1 MTAQPMNRAVWR
13 EPVVLAASG
22 LFLLNGLGYAALA
35 SRLPELQ
42 ERYGLSDSQMG
53 FARVG
58 FVVGLTATMF
68 VAPQVVRRIG
78 AARVAPIAA
87 GLYLAGIGLAG
98 TGIGLW
104 ATIGWLLVAGTFN
117 ALLDIGQNVL
127 AVRLEKVRMAAVSD
141 TRENSLLSP
150 MEGLQA
156 VGGTLGAGFGLVT
169 AGRIPLLQ
177 SFVTLAAVGFLGA
190 ATVFVILRR
199 FPTST
204 APADEGSTGQRY
216 EPVQRKEQTA
226 PLLARIRAAYPSDLR
241 WLTAMSFSALL
252 LEGML
257 TNWLAILAV
266 HSGASLTSAT
276 LALTVF
282 IGSICVGRMAFGPLS
297 RYLDRVWSARISGL
311 LVIVGVAG
319 IVTHSQ
325 SGAAALAAASVAAGL
340 GLANLHPFCTGSVGH
355 GVAPGDEEH
364 ALGKLNRVAY
374 IGIALEGM
382 LIGALA
388 AVVGLAVAMA
398 AIGLLAILFV
408 VKAPLFTTQDTVL
421 TK

>member
-1 MTAQPMNRAVWR
+1 MRAESPSVVSAAWR
-13 EPVVLAASG
+13 QPVVWAAMG

-42 ERYGLSDSQMG
+42 ERYGLSDAQVG
-53 FARVG
+53 FARIG

-68 VAPQVVRRIG
+68 VAPQIVARFG
-78 AARVAPIAA
+78 AARAAPVAA
-87 GLYLAGIGLAG
+87 GLYLAGIGLSG
-98 TGIGLW
+98 MGFGLW

-127 AVRLEKVRMAAVSD
+127 AARLEKVRMSAVTD
-141 TRENSLLSP
+141 ARANSLLSP
-150 MEGLQA
+150 LEGFQA

-177 SFVTLAAVGFLGA
+177 SFITLTAVGIVGTTA
-190 ATVFVILRR
+190 VFVILRR
-199 FPTST
+199 FHTAT
-204 APADEGSTGQRY
+204 APTEVGRT
-216 EPVQRKEQTA
+216 PPHVA
-226 PLLARIRAAYPSDLR
+226 PTRVSPRVRPLERIRVAYPPSLR

-266 HSGASLTSAT
+266 HSGASLTAAT
-276 LALTVF
+276 LALTLF
-282 IGSICVGRMAFGPLS
+282 IGSICLGRLAFGPLS
-297 RYLDRVWSARISGL
+297 RHLDRVWSVRISGL
-311 LVIVGVAG
+311 LVIVGITG
-319 IVTHSQ
+319 IVTHSTTG
-325 SGAAALAAASVAAGL
+325 SAALAVAAVVSGI

-355 GVAPGDEEH
+355 GVDSGGEEQ

-374 IGIALEGM
+374 TGIALEGV

-388 AVVGLAVAMA
+388 AVFGLAVAMA
-398 AIGLLAILFV
+398 VIGVLAILFV
-408 VKAPLFTTQDTVL
+408 VKAPLFTTHL
-421 TK
+421 

>member
-1 MTAQPMNRAVWR
+1 MNGALWR
-13 EPVVLAASG
+13 QPVVWAAMG

-42 ERYGLSDSQMG
+42 ERYGLSDAQVG
-53 FARVG
+53 FARIG

-68 VAPQVVRRIG
+68 VAPQIVRRFG
-78 AARVAPIAA
+78 AARAAPIAA

-98 TGIGLW
+98 MGIGLW
-104 ATIGWLLVAGTFN
+104 ATVGWLLVAGTFN

-127 AVRLEKVRMAAVSD
+127 AVRLEKVRMTAVAG

-150 MEGLQA
+150 MEGFQA
-156 VGGTLGAGFGLVT
+156 VGGTLGATFGLVT
-169 AGRIPLLQ
+169 AGRVPLLQ
-177 SFVTLAAVGFLGA
+177 SFITLTVIGFVGA
-190 ATVFVILRR
+190 AAVFVIVNR
-199 FPTST
+199 FQWGTG
-204 APADEGSTGQRY
+204 PADVETTGNGC
-216 EPVQRKEQTA
+216 EPPHRPRPDV
-226 PLLARIRAAYPSDLR
+226 PLLERIQVAYPSDLR

-276 LALTVF
+276 LALTLF
-282 IGSICVGRMAFGPLS
+282 IGSICIGRLAFGPLS
-297 RYLDRVWSARISGL
+297 QYLDRVWSVRISGL
-311 LVIVGVAG
+311 LVVVGIAG

-325 SGAAALAAASVAAGL
+325 TGTAALAVASVAAGL

-355 GVAPGDEEH
+355 GVDPGNEEQ

-374 IGIALEGM
+374 TGIALEGV

-388 AVVGLAVAMA
+388 AIFGLAVAMA
-398 AIGLLAILFV
+398 IIGILAIVFM
-408 VKAPLFTTQDTVL
+408 VKASLFATHRAAL
-421 TK
+421 